1 MLRYNV
7 AIDGPAGAGKSTVA
21 KIVAQKLN
29 LVYVDTGAM
38 YRAVALK
45 AIRHGQTS
53 VKGIVEIAKNSD
65 IVIIDNRVFIDGE
78 DVTDEIRT
86 IKVTE
91 KVSEVAKI
99 PQVRYFML
107 ERQRKMAEKK
117 GVIMDGRDIGTA
129 VLPDAEY
136 KFFLTA
142 DIKARARRRYEELV
156 KKGEATE
163 LERVEEDILK
173 RDRQDMERSY
183 APLAVARDAVIID
196 TTNKSVEEVVEEIVS
211 HIKRGEKGAV

>member
-1 MLRYNV
+1 MRYNV

>member
-65 IVIIDNRVFIDGE
+65 IVIIDNRVFMDGE
-78 DVTDEIRT
+78 DVTDEIRS

-163 LERVEEDILK
+163 LEQVEEDILK
-173 RDRQDMERSY
+173 RDRQDMERTY

>member
-1 MLRYNV
+1 LRYNV

-65 IVIIDNRVFIDGE
+65 IVIIDNRVFMDGE
-78 DVTDEIRT
+78 DVTDEIRS

-163 LERVEEDILK
+163 LEQVEEDILK
-173 RDRQDMERSY
+173 RDRQDMERTY